1 MFSYSILPKYE
12 GVYDFENYLNLH
24 YKKNSYISIVEPNQE
39 MKEIFSEIFTNID
52 LESLKQKREELGIQ
66 MKEIENENE
75 EP

>member
-1 MFSYSILPKYE
+1 
-12 GVYDFENYLNLH
+12 
-24 YKKNSYISIVEPNQE
+24 

-52 LESLKQKREELGIQ
+52 LESLKQKREELGTQ